1 MLSQIGPFGGLMTR
15 RIAFLLLCTLP
26 TIASAQA
33 RGSSDD
39 ARARAALAPLSKLVG
54 QWDGEARVSMIPG
67 AMPQVVRQHYDVTSG
82 PGGTTLNLKGIGR
95 ATTPAG
101 KDSVVFQATAT
112 LFYDD
117 ALGKLRVRARVQ
129 QGDSVL
135 AEVEQK
141 PDTLIWGF
149 PIQGGRVRFTI
160 AYSNT
165 DWHEVG
171 HFVTANGQSIP
182 TVDMRL
188 KKVK

>member
-1 MLSQIGPFGGLMTR
+1 MTR
-15 RIAFLLLCTLP
+15 IIALLLLYTLP
-26 TIASAQA
+26 GPASAQA
-33 RGSSDD
+33 RGSSD
-39 ARARAALAPLSKLVG
+39 AKAKAALAPLTKLVG
-54 QWDGEARVSMIPG
+54 QWDGEARVSLIPG
-67 AMPQVVRQHYDVTSG
+67 ATPQVVRQHYDVTSG
-82 PGGTTLNLKGIGR
+82 PGGTTMNLKGIGR

-101 KDSVVFQATAT
+101 KDSVVLQVNAT

-117 ALGKLRVRARVQ
+117 ALGKLRVRAKLA

-135 AEVEQK
+135 AEVEQR

-149 PIQGGRVRFTI
+149 PIQAGRLRFTI

-171 HFVTANGQSIP
+171 QLVLANGNSIP
-182 TVDMRL
+182 TVDMKL

>member
-1 MLSQIGPFGGLMTR
+1 MRVRMALYLLTALAAPIG
-15 RIAFLLLCTLP
+15 
-26 TIASAQA
+26 AQA
-33 RGSSDD
+33 NS
-39 ARARAALAPLSKLVG
+39 AKAKAALAPLQKLVG
-54 QWDGEARVSMIPG
+54 QWDGEARVSLIPG
-67 AMPQVVRQHYDVTSG
+67 ATPQVVRQHYDVTAG

-101 KDSVVFQATAT
+101 KDSVVFQASAT

-117 ALGKLRVRARVQ
+117 AVGKLRVHAKLA

-135 AEVEQK
+135 ADAEQR

-149 PIQGGRVRFTI
+149 PLQAARIRFTI

-171 HFVTANGQSIP
+171 QLITAQGQAIP
-182 TVDMRL
+182 TVDMKL
-188 KKVK
+188 KKTK